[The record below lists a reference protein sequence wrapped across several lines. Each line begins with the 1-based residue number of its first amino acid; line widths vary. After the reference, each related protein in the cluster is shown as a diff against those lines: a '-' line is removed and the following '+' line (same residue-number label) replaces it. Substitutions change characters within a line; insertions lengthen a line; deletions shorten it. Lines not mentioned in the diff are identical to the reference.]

1 MSDHL
6 HPRRRDQA
14 TEVADLLATNLETI
28 LGRPL
33 LGEPT
38 QEQRQSLSASRI
50 LVTGAGGS
58 IGWALSEW
66 LHRVRPQK
74 LALLDNH
81 EDSLF
86 KLKQRLGLSGS
97 TENAQFI
104 MADVRDQHRME
115 LVLGQVRPD
124 VIFHLAAYK
133 HVPLAEE
140 WPEEF
145 VRINV
150 VATWQLGQAAASAG
164 VRKLVYTSTD
174 KAVNPPSVY
183 GATKR
188 VAELLLQGLARGA
201 SATQFTIVRLV
212 NVVGARGGVVESFA
226 RDILA
231 SRPVRIT
238 DPRMTRYWITFPEAL
253 FLLISAACRDST
265 GDVLLPDAGEAVGV
279 PDIAR
284 RILRVLRGSEAELD
298 VEWTGIRAGERL
310 NEELVYPHERLR
322 TSGLPGILEVVRDP
336 EAAGS
341 ALGRLAEEV
350 ATLRR
355 LAEEGRGDE
364 VREQLF
370 RIVRTHR

>member
-1 MSDHL
+1 MSDHH
-6 HPRRRDQA
+6 HPHRRDQA
-14 TEVADLLATNLETI
+14 TEIAELLGKNLERI
-28 LGRPL
+28 LGRTL

-38 QEQRQSLSASRI
+38 QEQRRRLNSSRI

-58 IGWALSEW
+58 IGRALSEW
-66 LHRVRPQK
+66 LHQVRPQN

-86 KLKQRLGLSGS
+86 KLKQHLGLSGS

-104 MADVRDQHRME
+104 MADVRDRHRME

-145 VRINV
+145 VQVNV
-150 VATWQLGQAAASAG
+150 VATWQLAQIAANAG
-164 VRKLVYTSTD
+164 VRKLVYASTD

-188 VAELLLQGLARGA
+188 VAELLLQGLALGA
-201 SATQFTIVRLV
+201 SATQFTVVRLV
-212 NVVGARGGVVESFA
+212 NVIGARGGVVETFA

-265 GDVLLPDAGEAVGV
+265 GDVLLPNAGEAVSV

-284 RILRVLRGSEAELD
+284 RILSVLRGFEAELD
-298 VEWTGIRAGERL
+298 VEWTGIRPGERL

-322 TSGLPGILEVVRDP
+322 TSSLPGILEVVRDQ
-336 EAAGS
+336 ETAGS
-341 ALGRLAEEV
+341 SLGELAEEV
-350 ATLRR
+350 TTLRR

-364 VREQLF
+364 LREQLF